1 MSNKVAKQ
9 KRNPKKYSLTERFGR
24 KPKTVSVLNLWYEDL
39 QVVSGK
45 TDYAIDV
52 ETLTNL
58 RDAHQADWFI
68 GIDRR
73 RKKYQWALVT
83 DKQMRALLKGALV
96 FMLA

>member
-1 MSNKVAKQ
+1 MSNKVTKQ
-9 KRNPKKYSLTERFGR
+9 KRYNPYNIKGLGR
-24 KPKTVSVLNLWYEDL
+24 KPKTVSILNLWYEDL
-39 QVVSGK
+39 EVISGK

-96 FMLA
+96 FRFA

>member
-1 MSNKVAKQ
+1 MSNKVTKQ
-9 KRNPKKYSLTERFGR
+9 KSDNPHNIESFGR

-39 QVVSGK
+39 RVVSGK
-45 TDYAIDV
+45 TDYAINV

>member
-1 MSNKVAKQ
+1 MSNKVTKQ
-9 KRNPKKYSLTERFGR
+9 KRYNPYNIKGIGR
-24 KPKTVSVLNLWYEDL
+24 KPKTVSILNLWYEDL

-68 GIDRR
+68 DVDRG
-73 RKKYQWALVT
+73 RKNYQWALVT

-96 FMLA
+96 FMDA